1 MSTAKLA
8 KKAKAS
14 QWEKAT
20 GFKGFIY
27 YNRYILLSFAV
38 PFIIMTVA
46 FGLLGTSP
54 VGFIKD
60 IVDNIGAVFTGNP
73 TKPVTTGDKQI
84 LVTDLWHQYF
94 PFLADYQEKLK
105 AGESL
110 FWTWSVGSGVNF
122 FALASYYLA
131 SPMNFLSV
139 FIPADWLNEFLMFS
153 VVTKLALA
161 GMFMAIFLRYTFK
174 RNDYSLLLF
183 SVCFAVCAFFMGYYW
198 NTIWLDTVALTPLVA
213 MGTVALLREGK
224 FKLYVIA
231 LALSLL
237 ANYYVG
243 FFTCI
248 FVLLFYIGYSICK
261 WQGTKKFFISLGKM
275 AGFSAMGIALTAF
288 LLLPAYMALGNA
300 HASASTFP
308 KTYAINI
315 GATADLAGTLD
326 AVRQIFTNTLSFIE
340 PNCKE
345 ADALP
350 NIACGTI
357 AIVLG
362 IVFLAN
368 KKIMLRE
375 KLFNSC
381 LLLFLVISCVIRQLD
396 YIWHG
401 FHFTNMIPYRFSYL
415 FSFVLITMAF
425 RAFMVIDFAN
435 YLDVVLATLGTL
447 VIILLSIGTQ
457 PIHAIVG
464 TAIIAGLI
472 LIVLFFYTMR
482 FIPKSVMATVLII
495 VVLAESAATGYIGV
509 KTTTVTTTNDYPRG
523 GENTAYALNYIESLE
538 ANTTELYRTECTS
551 TQTLND
557 GALNHYNGI
566 SMFNSMANECSTIF
580 YENFGLMGWQ
590 SGNRFTYA
598 ENSPVTDLF
607 FNLKYLIARDSVY
620 RNSYTYKEMF
630 TSGNVKLLQ
639 NQKYIPM
646 GFMVNKNLQYWSVST
661 AEDTYNPFANQNA
674 FFKLATGLT
683 DDVYTFMQVT
693 TQSHTDYKQFPV
705 NKLSY
710 GNYSYSSV
718 DASISPHLQWNY
730 NIEEDG
736 YYFVYAYIYPGGEN
750 VIIKKNEVQNGT
762 GYYARRPYI
771 MSAGFYGKGDILSV
785 CSDLTAGSSGSAQVY
800 VAKLNQDV
808 FEEGYNILNQHYMTT
823 TSYTDSS
830 MEGTIDA
837 GEGGLFYTSIP
848 YEKGWT
854 ATVDGEPVNII
865 PIGNC
870 MLAFELAPGE
880 HTIKLSYIP
889 NGFIPGI
896 IVSGLALAAFIV
908 AIVLHKRYCKRK
920 NQMEIEKYL
929 ETAKTSVS
937 NSKKYNK

>member
-14 QWEKAT
+14 QKDQAK
-20 GFKGFIY
+20 GIKGFFY
-27 YNRYILLSFAV
+27 YNRFVLLSFAV
-38 PFIIMTVA
+38 PFVIMTIA

-60 IVDNIGAVFTGNP
+60 LVDNIVAVFTGQP
-73 TKPVTTGDKQI
+73 TVPVTTGDKQI

-94 PFLADYQEKLK
+94 PFLADYQDKLK

-110 FWTWSVGSGVNF
+110 FWTWSIGSGTNF

-131 SPMNFLSV
+131 SPLNFLSV

-153 VVTKLALA
+153 VVVKLALA

-174 RNDYSLLLF
+174 KNDYSLLLF
-183 SVCFAVCAFFMGYYW
+183 SVCFAVCSFFMGYYW

-213 MGTVALLREGK
+213 MGMVALLREGK

-248 FVLLFYIGYSICK
+248 FVLLCYIGYSICK
-261 WQGTKKFFISLGKM
+261 WKGVRNFFISLGKM
-275 AGFSAMGIALTAF
+275 AGFSAMAIGLTAF

-315 GATADLAGTLD
+315 GATADLGGTLD

-368 KKIMLRE
+368 RKIKLRE
-375 KLFNSC
+375 KLFNAS

-415 FSFVLITMAF
+415 FSFVLIVMAF

-464 TAIIAGLI
+464 TSIIAGII

-482 FIPKSVMATVLII
+482 FIPKSVLATVLMI

-509 KTTTVTTTNDYPRG
+509 KTTTVTTTYDYPRG
-523 GENTAYALNYIESLE
+523 MQNTAYALNYMENIEIGTPE
-538 ANTTELYRTECTS
+538 FYRTEATS

-557 GALNHYNGI
+557 GALNHYKGL
-566 SMFNSMANECSTIF
+566 SMFNSMANESTTIF

-590 SGNRFTYA
+590 SGNRYSYA
-598 ENSPVTDLF
+598 ETSPVTDLF
-607 FNLKYLIARDSVY
+607 FSVKYLLARDSQY
-620 RNSYTYKEMF
+620 RNAYNYREMF
-630 TSGNVKLLQ
+630 TSGNVKLIQ

-646 GFMVNKNLQYWSVST
+646 GFMTKKDLQYWSVTT
-661 AEDTYNPFANQNA
+661 AEDTYNPFVNQNT
-674 FFKLATGLT
+674 FFRLATGLK
-683 DDVYTFMQVT
+683 DDVYTLLQVSS
-693 TQSHTDYKQFPV
+693 QSHTDYQKFPV
-705 NKLSY
+705 NKTSY
-710 GNYSYSSV
+710 GNYSYSAV
-718 DASISPHLQWNY
+718 DASVSPHLQWNY

-736 YYFVYAYIYPGGEN
+736 YYYIYAYIYPGGEN
-750 VIIKKNEVQNGT
+750 VFIKKNEVQNGT
-762 GYYARRPYI
+762 AYYARRPYI
-771 MSAGFYGKGDILSV
+771 MANGFYSKGDILSV
-785 CSDLTAGSSGSAQVY
+785 CSDLSSATSGSAQVY
-800 VAKLNQDV
+800 VAKLNEDV
-808 FEEGYNILNQHYMTT
+808 FEAGYDILKQDYLIT
-823 TSYTDSS
+823 TSITDSS
-830 MEGTIDA
+830 IEGTINVS
-837 GEGGLFYTSIP
+837 ESGLFYTSIP

-854 ATVDGEPVNII
+854 ATVDGKAVNIT
-865 PIGNC
+865 PIGGS
-870 MLAFELAPGE
+870 MLAFPLEAGE
-880 HTIKLSYIP
+880 HTIKLSYVP
-889 NGFIPGI
+889 NGFMPGL
-896 IVSGLALAAFIV
+896 IVSVLSLGAFILT
-908 AIVLHKRYCKRK
+908 IVLYRRYCKKK
-920 NQMEIEKYL
+920 NQQEVEKYL
-929 ETAKTSVS
+929 ETAKETV
-937 NSKKYNK
+937 NKSKKHSD